1 MDLNRVIEM
10 YTQEEMSTH
19 AIAKHFGTYPNKIRR
34 TLVSNGVE
42 LRDKS
47 NAQKKALES
56 GRSAHP
62 TKGKQ
67 RTDEEKDKISMSV
80 EKAWASLSKKERK
93 RLKDRAKELWDMKS
107 QSEKEEFRKQG
118 SVALFATMKQGS
130 KAERGLYEKLSSSG
144 YEVQLHKK
152 GLIEGKK
159 YEIDLFL
166 PEISTIIEI
175 DGPQHF
181 RPVFGEKN
189 LREYVKHDII
199 KNGMML
205 KKGYCVIRIKYLCN
219 TYSRSV
225 DRRLWDLVE
234 PVVNKIS
241 KKFPPEAKRLI
252 ELEIS

>member
-1 MDLNRVIEM
+1 M
-10 YTQEEMSTH
+10 T
-19 AIAKHFGTYPNKIRR
+19 
-34 TLVSNGVE
+34 
-42 LRDKS
+42 
-47 NAQKKALES
+47 
-56 GRSAHP
+56 
-62 TKGKQ
+62 
-67 RTDEEKDKISMSV
+67 
-80 EKAWASLSKKERK
+80 
-93 RLKDRAKELWDMKS
+93 
-107 QSEKEEFRKQG
+107 
-118 SVALFATMKQGS
+118 VALRYNNNKD
-130 KAERGLYEKLSSSG
+130 SG
-144 YEVQLHKK
+144 KPTIALLPITHM
-152 GLIEGKK
+152 
-159 YEIDLFL
+159 FL